1 MPFAPST
8 MGCMDYDTNL
18 HAFISD
24 ALPEGFK
31 LGLNKSE
38 PVIENVE
45 CIDLGG
51 AKKYL
56 LTQTPAEVL
65 WEGESD

>member
-1 MPFAPST
+1 
-8 MGCMDYDTNL
+8 MDYDTRL
-18 HAFISD
+18 HAFVSD
-24 ALPEGFK
+24 AVPNGFK
-31 LGLNKSE
+31 LGLCEAE

-51 AKKYL
+51 EKKYL

-65 WEGESD
+65 WEAEGD